1 MFGRFAL
8 AWDEFQ
14 PKMAGRFKSLLQS
27 GDFSDVTLVSKDNT
41 RVKAHKVILGSGSKF
56 FKEILSHMDN
66 HPNPLIYMMGVDL
79 EVMEMIINFLY
90 MGKVEVKQEMIEVFM
105 KTATELQIDGLH
117 SKEVE
122 MSGEIKRP
130 LIETESETQFNV
142 RFGAGGMKANDNV
155 SEMFNVKKKKKKKP
169 TQEVLSEVKTNKLVL
184 DANNYEVKAKI
195 PGVVDMDKV
204 NYSLSD
210 FQYPCDLCEF
220 VTDRRKDLRYHMGE
234 KHRHEQDNLKIE
246 NSFAKKREDGLYW
259 CSLCEKKFGD
269 PSNSRRHVKKVHYK
283 ILHFCTDCN
292 YSSINK
298 AYVKDHHNSEHL
310 GMKFPCSLCSYQA
323 KTPSTLRI
331 HEKSTH
337 E

>member
-1 MFGRFAL
+1 MFGSFEL

-41 RVKAHKVILGSGSKF
+41 RLKAHKVILGSGSKF
-56 FKEILSHMDN
+56 FNEILSHMDN
-66 HPNPLIYMMGVDL
+66 HPNPLIYMMGVDPEVL
-79 EVMEMIINFLY
+79 EAIINFLY
-90 MGKVEVKQEMIEVFM
+90 MVNVEVKQEMIEVFM

-117 SKEVE
+117 SKEMEV
-122 MSGEIKRP
+122 KRP
-130 LIETESETQFNV
+130 LTETETQFNV
-142 RFGAGGMKANDNV
+142 RFGAGGADMG
-155 SEMFNVKKKKKKKP
+155 EMFNVKKKKP
-169 TQEVLSEVKTNKLVL
+169 TEEVLHEVKPNKSVVERTNF
-184 DANNYEVKAKI
+184 EAK
-195 PGVVDMDKV
+195 PNKPD
-204 NYSLSD
+204 YSLSD
-210 FQYPCDLCEF
+210 LQYPCDLCEF

-234 KHRHEQDNLKIE
+234 KHRHEQDNLKID
-246 NSFAKKREDGLYW
+246 SLVKKGEDGLYW

-298 AYVKDHHNSEHL
+298 AYVRDHHNSEHL

-323 KTPSTLRI
+323 KYPSTLRI

>member
-8 AWDEFQ
+8 TWDEFE

-27 GDFSDVTLVSKDNT
+27 GDFSDVTLVAKDNT
-41 RVKAHKVILGSGSKF
+41 RLKAHKVILGSGSKF
-56 FKEILSHMDN
+56 FNDILSHMDN
-66 HPNPLIYMMGVDL
+66 HPHPLIYMMGVDMEVL
-79 EVMEMIINFLY
+79 EAIISFLY
-90 MGKVEVKQEMIEVFM
+90 IGKVEVKQEMIEVFM

-117 SKEVE
+117 SKEMEKSDV
-122 MSGEIKRP
+122 IKQS
-130 LIETESETQFNV
+130 LITPETESQFNV
-142 RFGAGGMKANDNV
+142 RFGAEGLKASSEM
-155 SEMFNVKKKKKKKP
+155 SEMFNVKKKKKKTP
-169 TQEVLSEVKTNKLVL
+169 SQEVFHDVKPIEPTK
-184 DANNYEVKAKI
+184 
-195 PGVVDMDKV
+195 PVVDTT

-210 FQYPCDLCEF
+210 LQYPCDFCEF

-234 KHRHEQDNLKIE
+234 KHRHEQDNLKTD
-246 NSFAKKREDGLYW
+246 SFVKKGEDGLYW

-298 AYVKDHHNSEHL
+298 EYVRDHHNSEHL
-310 GMKFPCSLCSYQA
+310 GMKFPCSQCSYQA
-323 KTPSTLRI
+323 KFPYTLRI

>member
-8 AWDEFQ
+8 TWDEFE
-14 PKMAGRFKSLLQS
+14 PKIAGRFKSLLQS

-41 RVKAHKVILGSGSKF
+41 KLKAHKVILGSGSRF

-66 HPNPLIYMMGVDL
+66 HPHPLIYMMGVDL
-79 EVMEMIINFLY
+79 EVLEAIINFLY
-90 MGKVEVKQEMIEVFM
+90 IGKVEVKQEMIEVFM

-117 SKEVE
+117 SKEME
-122 MSGEIKRP
+122 MCEEIKHP
-130 LIETESETQFNV
+130 LITSETKTETQFNV
-142 RFGAGGMKANDNV
+142 RFGAGGLKASSEM
-155 SEMFNVKKKKKKKP
+155 SEMFNVKKTKKKP
-169 TQEVLSEVKTNKLVL
+169 NQEVFREVKPIEPNKPAS
-184 DANNYEVKAKI
+184 DTT
-195 PGVVDMDKV
+195 

-210 FQYPCDLCEF
+210 LQYPCDLCEF
-220 VTDRRKDLRYHMGE
+220 VTDRRRDLRYHMGE
-234 KHRHEQDNLKIE
+234 KHRHEQDNLKTD
-246 NSFAKKREDGLYW
+246 SLVKRGEDGLYW

-298 AYVKDHHNSEHL
+298 NYVRDHHNSEHL
-310 GMKFPCSLCSYQA
+310 GMKFPCSQCSYQA
-323 KTPSTLRI
+323 KFPATLRI

>member
-1 MFGRFAL
+1 MMFGSFEL

-14 PKMAGRFKSLLQS
+14 PKMAGRFESLLQS

-41 RVKAHKVILGSGSKF
+41 RLKAHKVILGSGSKF
-56 FKEILSHMDN
+56 FNEILSHMDN
-66 HPNPLIYMMGVDL
+66 HPHPLIYMMGVDPEVL
-79 EVMEMIINFLY
+79 EAIINFLY
-90 MGKVEVKQEMIEVFM
+90 MGNVEVKQGMIEAFM

-117 SKEVE
+117 SKE
-122 MSGEIKRP
+122 MEIKRP
-130 LIETESETQFNV
+130 STETETQFNV
-142 RFGAGGMKANDNV
+142 RLGAGGVNAGGDLG
-155 SEMFNVKKKKKKKP
+155 EMFNVKKKKKKP
-169 TQEVLSEVKTNKLVL
+169 TQEVLHEVKPKNPVMDT
-184 DANNYEVKAKI
+184 ANYEVKPNK
-195 PGVVDMDKV
+195 PEVDRT

-210 FQYPCDLCEF
+210 LQYPCDMCEF
-220 VTDRRKDLRYHMGE
+220 VTDRRRDLRYHMGE
-234 KHRHEQDNLKIE
+234 KHRHEQDNLKMD
-246 NSFAKKREDGLYW
+246 SLVKKGEDGLYW

-298 AYVKDHHNSEHL
+298 AYVRDHHNSEHL

-323 KTPSTLRI
+323 KYPSTLRI

>member
-8 AWDEFQ
+8 TWDEFE
-14 PKMAGRFKSLLQS
+14 PKIAGRFKSLLQS

-41 RVKAHKVILGSGSKF
+41 KLKAHKVILGSGSKF

-66 HPNPLIYMMGVDL
+66 HPHPLIYMMGVDL
-79 EVMEMIINFLY
+79 EVLEAIINFLY
-90 MGKVEVKQEMIEVFM
+90 IGKVEVKQEMIEVFM

-117 SKEVE
+117 SKEME
-122 MSGEIKRP
+122 MCEEIKHP
-130 LIETESETQFNV
+130 LITSETKTETQFNV
-142 RFGAGGMKANDNV
+142 RFGAGGIKASNEMN
-155 SEMFNVKKKKKKKP
+155 EMFNVKKKNKKKP
-169 TQEVLSEVKTNKLVL
+169 NQEVFREVKPIEPNKPAS
-184 DANNYEVKAKI
+184 DTT
-195 PGVVDMDKV
+195 

-210 FQYPCDLCEF
+210 LQYPCDLCEF
-220 VTDRRKDLRYHMGE
+220 VTDRRRDLRYHMGE
-234 KHRHEQDNLKIE
+234 KHRHEQDNLKTD
-246 NSFAKKREDGLYW
+246 SLVKRGEDGLYW

-298 AYVKDHHNSEHL
+298 NYVRDHHNSEHL
-310 GMKFPCSLCSYQA
+310 GMKFPCSQCSYQA
-323 KTPSTLRI
+323 KFPATLRI